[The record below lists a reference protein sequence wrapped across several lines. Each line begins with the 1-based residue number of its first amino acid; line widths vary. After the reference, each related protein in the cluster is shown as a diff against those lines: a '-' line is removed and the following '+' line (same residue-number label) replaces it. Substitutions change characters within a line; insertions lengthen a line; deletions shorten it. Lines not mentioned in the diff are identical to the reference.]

1 MHVLAQEVLAQRQE
15 QQRQQLHQQEE
26 VCTQQLRTEAFQK
39 AQLEEALRLLQERQR
54 QQLSRQGASQ
64 PAARGQQ
71 PTQAPA
77 GPAGRPAGQPPHQHH
92 HQHHQRHAGGQQTIS
107 FAPTPVTVLAAEPPE
122 WSKQALKD
130 VDSFWRPLE
139 TLAVIETVKS
149 DPAPGTHGQLQMRS
163 CLFTLSGATFA
174 RLANK
179 EVQARLVC
187 VQPSDTVS
195 PTATPAAAAAG
206 PSGGPS
212 PAAPASTACAS
223 APSASPAAA
232 SPGPLVGPRCH
243 WYAGS
248 SVLLNSVQVEVT
260 KEDRITLLLPHNQA
274 DQATDVS
281 SSLRPGINRLT
292 LFWPV
297 GVAGAVVV
305 LRLCTPLAPADL
317 ARALAPPLPL
327 PQLLQLLRQ
336 YMAGELP
343 PADDNEDEQ
352 QEGAGSAD
360 GDNTSA
366 AGQDQGRVA
375 ATAAAGGEQGPQGVQ
390 AGGGEADGGALESG
404 PVTVSLRCPL
414 SGCLVASPAHFGR
427 WCDRNPL
434 AFFDRDAFL
443 QTAQHTGS
451 WLCPATGKLGSAN
464 DLRPHA
470 YLCAVLATLDAN
482 GCRHRVEAVEVVA
495 DGTWRPKDTR
505 VPYLSVDWAA
515 AAGAGTAAAGAGNG
529 VGSSGAA
536 AGGGAIAGVPPR
548 FDVRLLDPQDDGR
561 SVEVVDLTDD

>member
-1 MHVLAQEVLAQRQE
+1 MSKHTGSRSV
-15 QQRQQLHQQEE
+15 H
-26 VCTQQLRTEAFQK
+26 RT
-39 AQLEEALRLLQERQR
+39 RDT
-54 QQLSRQGASQ
+54 GASPL
-64 PAARGQQ
+64 PAATRTSLTRG
-71 PTQAPA
+71 PLHATPSL
-77 GPAGRPAGQPPHQHH
+77 PP
-92 HQHHQRHAGGQQTIS
+92 
-107 FAPTPVTVLAAEPPE
+107 P
-122 WSKQALKD
+122 
-130 VDSFWRPLE
+130 
-139 TLAVIETVKS
+139 
-149 DPAPGTHGQLQMRS
+149 
-163 CLFTLSGATFA
+163 
-174 RLANK
+174 
-179 EVQARLVC
+179 QARLVC

-260 KEDRITLLLPHNQA
+260 KEDRITLLLPHNQAGAPPCCVHVQQHRRWRTCPLIPGRLLRRVRPLQPSPSSVLKCLAPAAVQA

-464 DLRPHA
+464 DLRVRTRKLPSFCFPHRHSGDMA
-470 YLCAVLATLDAN
+470 EYGILVHVCLTSCALPCTSTGSRTPTCAPCWPRWT
-482 GCRHRVEAVEVVA
+482 
-495 DGTWRPKDTR
+495 P
-505 VPYLSVDWAA
+505 
-515 AAGAGTAAAGAGNG
+515 TAAATAWRPWRWWRT
-529 VGSSGAA
+529 AR
-536 AGGGAIAGVPPR
+536 GGPR
-548 FDVRLLDPQDDGR
+548 TRACR
-561 SVEVVDLTDD
+561 T